1 MNGRVST
8 FKPTNQTWY
17 QGCETLWWRWFPAMR
32 SPTTVRL
39 PRADVENPV
48 YGLAAPPHRALP
60 IKNDRLD
67 KHPSNKGNHVTFMIQ
82 PTMEQRIVCCW
93 WSTSFPSITYY
104 ILQQWRRISRKH
116 KNNGRRQQQQGL
128 PRVTVCGKL
137 PNGARGRNAWWYLMS
152 ADNNS
157 NRSFCEERC
166 PYISRMPQLLDFI

>member
-1 MNGRVST
+1 MMTVISSYAVADDSSPAVRRCRKSSVRAGR
-8 FKPTNQTWY
+8 
-17 QGCETLWWRWFPAMR
+17 A
-32 SPTTVRL
+32 TT
-39 PRADVENPV
+39 PGAAD
-48 YGLAAPPHRALP
+48 
-60 IKNDRLD
+60 KNDRLD
-67 KHPSNKGNHVTFMIQ
+67 NHPTNKGNHVTFMIQ
-82 PTMEQRIVCCW
+82 PTMEQMIVFCW
-93 WSTSFPSITYY
+93 WSTSFPSINYY
-104 ILQQWRRISRKH
+104 LLQQWRRISRKH